1 MFSWLFGDANAKF
14 LKGLQPAVERIN
26 ALEPEMQALAADD
39 FPKKTEAF
47 KQRLASGEA
56 LNDMLPEAFALVRE
70 AARRSLGQ
78 RHFDV
83 QLLGGMVLH
92 KGQIAEMRTGE
103 GKTLTATL
111 AVYLNALEG
120 KGVHLVTVNDYLAR
134 RDAVWMGQIY
144 HALGMSVGCINH
156 ASSFLYDPEHTEEV
170 QSSKFKVQND
180 SGVTGTKSKKENIL
194 DEKRDEIGGFKVV
207 NEFLRPCS
215 RKEAYAADITYG
227 TNNEYGFDFLRD
239 NLAYGE
245 DQMSQRGYHF
255 AIIDEVDSIL
265 IDEARTP
272 LIISAPDEES
282 GELYKV
288 FATLVP
294 KLKEESDF
302 NVDEK
307 FKATTLTEEGI
318 EKVEQLLG
326 IKDIYTEKGIRY
338 VHHLEQAL
346 KARALFQRDKDY
358 VVKDGEIIIVDEFT
372 GRLMPGRRWSEG
384 LHQAVEAKEGV
395 AIQRE
400 SRTLASVTFQNYFR
414 LYKKIAGMTGT
425 GQTSSEEFHK
435 VYKLDV
441 TTIPTN
447 KELIRDDRSDKV
459 FQTAMGK
466 YQAVARQIQECHE
479 KGQPILVGTISIE
492 KNELLSALLK
502 REGVPHHML
511 NAKHHEEEGAVIA
524 QAGRKGAVTIATNM
538 AGRGVD
544 IILGG
549 NPPDAKE
556 AKEVRNAGGLFVLGT
571 ERHEARRI
579 DDQLRGRAGRQ
590 GDPGA
595 SQFFVSLEDDL
606 MRVFGSDKI
615 KRLMG
620 TFGIPEDE
628 PIENRMVSKSIESA
642 QSKIEGFH
650 FDARKYVLEY
660 DDVMNKQRG
669 AVYRM
674 RSEFLRADADVLME
688 RVEEMMEEEMH
699 TMVEGRTLH
708 LAADE
713 WNVEELA
720 EQAGTM
726 NIHVGGLREELLAIK
741 NASDSDDEKRQKM
754 EELLQKRAEAAL
766 EVKEKEIGE
775 NIKNVF
781 RYFALQTID
790 YLWTDHLEVMDYTR
804 SSVRLRAYG
813 QRDPLVEYKNE
824 ALKLFRQFNAAV
836 GHLVVTNI
844 LKFNTA
850 AAVQTAQAPHPQHL
864 TLSRPSLSGAV
875 AGGVPQQSAS
885 STSATVS
892 AKDPKFANVGRNEPC
907 PCGSGKKYKKC
918 HGA

>member
-1 MFSWLFGDANAKF
+1 MSLWSSIFGDANARF
-14 LKGLQPAVERIN
+14 LKGLEPLAERIN
-26 ALEPEMQALAADD
+26 ALEPDLQKLTAED
-39 FPKKTEAF
+39 FPLRAAAVKE
-47 KQRLASGEA
+47 RLGNGET
-56 LNDMLPEAFALVRE
+56 LDDILPEAFALVRE
-70 AARRSLGQ
+70 AARRTLGQ

-120 KGVHLVTVNDYLAR
+120 KGAHVITVNDYLAR

-156 ASSFLYDPEHTEEV
+156 ASSFLYDPEHTEII
-170 QSSKFKVQND
+170 QNAKLKND
-180 SGVTGTKSKKENIL
+180 PEL
-194 DEKRDEIGGFKVV
+194 DVKRDIFGGFKVV

-215 RKEAYAADITYG
+215 RKESYAADITYG
-227 TNNEYGFDFLRD
+227 TNNEYGFDYLRD
-239 NLAYGE
+239 NLAYQT
-245 DQMSQRGYHF
+245 DQVSQQGHHF

-294 KLKEESDF
+294 KLKKEADF

-307 FKATTLTEEGI
+307 LKAVTLTEEGI
-318 EKVEQLLG
+318 EKVEHLLG

-346 KARALFQRDKDY
+346 KAQTLFQRDKEY

-395 AIQRE
+395 AVQRE

-425 GQTSSEEFHK
+425 AQTSAEEFHK
-435 VYKLDV
+435 VYSLDV

-447 KELIRDDRSDKV
+447 KQLVRADHSDKV
-459 FQTAMGK
+459 YQTTMGK
-466 YQAVARQIQECHE
+466 YQAVVRHIKECHE

-502 REGVPHHML
+502 KEGIPYTML
-511 NAKHHEEEGAVIA
+511 NAKHHEEEGAIIA
-524 QAGRKGAVTIATNM
+524 QAGKKGAVTIATNM

-549 NPPDAKE
+549 NPPLADE
-556 AKEVRNAGGLFVLGT
+556 ANAVREAGGLFVLGT

-590 GDPGA
+590 GDPGE

-606 MRVFGSDKI
+606 MRVFGSEKI

-620 TFGIPEDE
+620 SFGIPEDE
-628 PIENRMVSKSIESA
+628 PIENGMISRSIESA

-650 FDARKYVLEY
+650 FDSRKHLLEY
-660 DDVMNKQRG
+660 DDVMNKQRE
-669 AVYRM
+669 AVYRL
-674 RSEFLRADADVLME
+674 RREFLRADEDALIE
-688 RVEEMMEEEMH
+688 RIEHMME
-699 TMVEGRTLH
+699 
-708 LAADE
+708 
-713 WNVEELA
+713 
-720 EQAGTM
+720 
-726 NIHVGGLREELLAIK
+726 
-741 NASDSDDEKRQKM
+741 
-754 EELLQKRAEAAL
+754 
-766 EVKEKEIGE
+766 
-775 NIKNVF
+775 
-781 RYFALQTID
+781 
-790 YLWTDHLEVMDYTR
+790 
-804 SSVRLRAYG
+804 
-813 QRDPLVEYKNE
+813 
-824 ALKLFRQFNAAV
+824 
-836 GHLVVTNI
+836 
-844 LKFNTA
+844 
-850 AAVQTAQAPHPQHL
+850 
-864 TLSRPSLSGAV
+864 
-875 AGGVPQQSAS
+875 
-885 STSATVS
+885 
-892 AKDPKFANVGRNEPC
+892 
-907 PCGSGKKYKKC
+907 
-918 HGA
+918 